1 MICNLNIPT
10 RHCQWEMMDG
20 ADPESVLRDEKDTF
34 FLKDRFDVLIDKID
48 REVLGR
54 YLNLLIDMDKL
65 HTFIIWRDR

>member
-10 RHCQWEMMDG
+10 RRCQWEMMDG

-65 HTFIIWRDR
+65 HTFIIWRDK